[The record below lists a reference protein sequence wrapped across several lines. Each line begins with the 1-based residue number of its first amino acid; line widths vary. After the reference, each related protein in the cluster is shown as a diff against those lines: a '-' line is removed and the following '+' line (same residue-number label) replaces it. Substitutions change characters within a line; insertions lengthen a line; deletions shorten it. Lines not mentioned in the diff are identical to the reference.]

1 MGTDDTDRKDEA
13 TGVTVADIEA
23 YFESLTCESAM
34 QLSRFYC
41 ADARFKDPFND
52 VTGLAEIARIYL
64 HMFDQLHEPRF
75 VITGRWE
82 RPGGVILAWDFRF
95 RMKRFDSA
103 RTQVIH
109 GVSQLE
115 FAGDGR
121 IRLHRDYWDAA
132 EELYE
137 KLPVLGALMRFLKRQ
152 ANS

>member
-1 MGTDDTDRKDEA
+1 MDAENKDVA
-13 TGVTVADIEA
+13 AVVTVADIEA
-23 YFESLTCESAM
+23 YFQSLTRESVT
-34 QLSRFYC
+34 QLPCFYC

-52 VTGLAEIARIYL
+52 VTGLASIARIYL

-82 RPGGVILAWDFRF
+82 RPGGVILAWDFHF

-115 FAGDGR
+115 FDGEGR

-137 KLPVLGALMRFLKRQ
+137 KLPFLGALMRFLKRQ